1 MPLPAAEIQRGGK
14 FEILSLHTQS
24 LQLLIS
30 MNYMTL
36 TEGQILF
43 SQVGKQNRERG
54 SVCFKRKQESKS
66 NEKLKAKDQRWRKTV
81 C

>member
-1 MPLPAAEIQRGGK
+1 MPLPAAKIQRGRK

-43 SQVGKQNRERG
+43 SQVGKQNPE
-54 SVCFKRKQESKS
+54 QWLLLL
-66 NEKLKAKDQRWRKTV
+66 N
-81 C
+81 